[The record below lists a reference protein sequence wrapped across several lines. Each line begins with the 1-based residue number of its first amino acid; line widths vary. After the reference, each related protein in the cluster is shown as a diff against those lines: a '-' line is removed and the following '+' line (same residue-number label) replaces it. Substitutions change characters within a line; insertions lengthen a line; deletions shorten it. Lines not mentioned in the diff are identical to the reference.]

1 LAYDA
6 PFSPR
11 IVEGI
16 APLHTRFR
24 TVFTSGIVAKRAF
37 DYVLAILAL
46 ILVLPVAAVIYCL
59 VRLDGGPCFFE
70 HARIG
75 EGGKPFRCLK
85 FRTMVPDSAEALSLH
100 LSSNPQAAM
109 EWAETC
115 KLKDDPRITRVGR
128 LLRSASL
135 DELPQLI
142 NILRGEMSLVGP
154 RPITEEEAARYG
166 SAIGLY
172 HAVRPGITGLW
183 QIGGRSSLSYE
194 RRVQLDS
201 QYVLERTLWIDLLIV
216 VKTIPAVLS
225 RDGAH

>member
-1 LAYDA
+1 
-6 PFSPR
+6 
-11 IVEGI
+11 
-16 APLHTRFR
+16 
-24 TVFTSGIVAKRAF
+24 
-37 DYVLAILAL
+37 
-46 ILVLPVAAVIYCL
+46 
-59 VRLDGGPCFFE
+59 
-70 HARIG
+70 
-75 EGGKPFRCLK
+75 
-85 FRTMVPDSAEALSLH
+85 
-100 LSSNPQAAM
+100 
-109 EWAETC
+109 
-115 KLKDDPRITRVGR
+115 LKDDPRITRIGR